1 MLCIYTRPYVYW
13 VLLICVYLLLNVTS
27 WSPLMP
33 SFCFMSSQQNKTCN
47 GALFHQGHFEAAYH
61 CPYLRA
67 RHVWTSIYRRIVGH
81 GVFFITCR
89 EYPTKG
95 AEEPT
100 SGSMSWLHWSFSNT
114 AVPQNS
120 QNMPK
125 PSKAPAHPKL
135 LKLKPLENRENYF
148 PPPSGTNSRP
158 SCRWFRERAWNLP
171 YKPEHLLLFQS
182 GQLFCRQYLK
192 RCEGVLLFV

>member
-1 MLCIYTRPYVYW
+1 MYTCSWTWLLDLLWCPLSVSCLRNKTRPAMAHFFIKATLKPLTIVQTYEQG
-13 VLLICVYLLLNVTS
+13 TS
-27 WSPLMP
+27 EPAFIDELSAMASSLSPVGI
-33 SFCFMSSQQNKTCN
+33 S
-47 GALFHQGHFEAAYH
+47 HQGCWGANFRVYV
-61 CPYLRA
+61 L
-67 RHVWTSIYRRIVGH
+67 TSLIV
-81 GVFFITCR
+81 
-89 EYPTKG
+89 
-95 AEEPT
+95 
-100 SGSMSWLHWSFSNT
+100 SNT
-114 AVPQNS
+114 AVPQNN

-192 RCEGVLLFV
+192 RCEGILLFV